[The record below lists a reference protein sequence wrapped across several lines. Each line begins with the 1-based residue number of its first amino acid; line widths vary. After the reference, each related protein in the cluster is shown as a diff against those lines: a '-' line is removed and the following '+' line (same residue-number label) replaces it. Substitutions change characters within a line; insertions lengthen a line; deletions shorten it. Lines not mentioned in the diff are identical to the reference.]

1 MAILIWTWFFLFK
14 ICIFSSVYWKDLES
28 IYNSNTHFVVSKYHF
43 PLFKKILG
51 KIADS
56 NSSSNNMLDEL
67 GMYYTRKQGSYT
79 KPMSRVKRRKC
90 LHEVLPWVKDKSLNM
105 VIDTAVLQP
114 VPFFGVNTIILQLLE
129 LSDIMAHSCISHWE
143 FLPETTAG

>member
-1 MAILIWTWFFLFK
+1 
-14 ICIFSSVYWKDLES
+14 
-28 IYNSNTHFVVSKYHF
+28 
-43 PLFKKILG
+43 
-51 KIADS
+51 
-56 NSSSNNMLDEL
+56 
-67 GMYYTRKQGSYT
+67 
-79 KPMSRVKRRKC
+79 MSRVKRRKC